1 MAQKTCL
8 QIVRTV
14 APRLGISTP
23 NTATGSTDL
32 QVQQLLAFVN
42 QEGQELAARYD
53 WQSLIRHASF
63 ITTAAQSQGK
73 LKDIIVASA
82 GANVQCR
89 KILNSTLW
97 NTTKRTKVCGPL
109 SAPDWNLA
117 TASVTAT
124 GPWSEYR
131 LRGGY
136 LLMYPAPDD
145 GDTVEFDF
153 ITDNWVSSSDG
164 FYVYTAF
171 NADTDVCELDAR
183 LIELGTMWRWKAAKG
198 LEYSQDFQNYE
209 NAVLDAMAGDKTGG
223 IVRMDFNANEN
234 GYPFAVVP
242 RSDWL
247 Q

>member
-53 WQSLIRHASF
+53 WQDLVIPCTFPAIASE
-63 ITTAAQSQGK
+63 SQGK
-73 LKDIIVASA
+73 ITTLISTNVAAYSF
-82 GANVQCR
+82 R
-89 KILNSTLW
+89 KVLNSTLW
-97 NTTKRTKVCGPL
+97 NLTKRTRITGPL

-117 TASVTAT
+117 TASNTAI

-131 LRGGY
+131 IRQGY
-136 LLMYPAPDD
+136 LLLYPAPDALD
-145 GDTVEFDF
+145 SIRFEFVTDSWANSAALDTPK
-153 ITDNWVSSSDG
+153 
-164 FYVYTAF
+164 TAF
-171 NADTDVCELDAR
+171 TADDDVSILDAR

>member
-14 APRLGISTP
+14 APRLGIATP

-42 QEGQELAARYD
+42 QEGQELAARHD
-53 WQSLIRHASF
+53 WQALTHSVTFPAVASE
-63 ITTAAQSQGK
+63 SQGK
-73 LKDIIVASA
+73 ITTLISSNY
-82 GANVQCR
+82 GAYEFR

-97 NTTKRTKVCGPL
+97 NITKRTRITGPL

-117 TASVTAT
+117 TASNTAV

-131 LRGGY
+131 IRQGY
-136 LLMYPAPDD
+136 LRMYPAPDALD
-145 GDTVEFDF
+145 DIRFEFVTDSWATNAAEDTPK
-153 ITDNWVSSSDG
+153 S
-164 FYVYTAF
+164 AF
-171 NADTDVCELDAR
+171 SADDDIPVLDSR

-198 LEYSQDFQNYE
+198 LEYAQDHLNYE

>member
-14 APRLGISTP
+14 APRLGIATP

-32 QVQQLLAFVN
+32 QIQQLLAFGN
-42 QEGQELAARYD
+42 QEGQELAARFD
-53 WQSLIRHASF
+53 WQALTHQVTFAAVPGEEQGS
-63 ITTAAQSQGK
+63 ITT
-73 LKDIIVASA
+73 LI
-82 GANVQCR
+82 ANNYGDNSFR
-89 KILNSTLW
+89 KILNNTIW
-97 NTTKRTKVCGPL
+97 NLTKRTRITGPL

-117 TASVTAT
+117 TASNTAV

-131 LRGGY
+131 IRRGRLY
-136 LLMYPAPDD
+136 LYPAPDAGDSLRFEFVSDSWASSADNDFQKTAFTAD
-145 GDTVEFDF
+145 GDLSV
-153 ITDNWVSSSDG
+153 
-164 FYVYTAF
+164 
-171 NADTDVCELDAR
+171 LDAR
-183 LIELGTMWRWKAAKG
+183 LIELGTMWRWKSAKG

-223 IVRMDFNANEN
+223 TVRMDFNANEN

>member
-14 APRLGISTP
+14 APRLGIATP

-32 QVQQLLAFVN
+32 QIQQLLAFVN

-53 WQSLIRHASF
+53 WQALTYPVTFSAVAVEAQGNIEDLIEDNIGALSF
-63 ITTAAQSQGK
+63 RKVINDAMWNLTTRTRITGP
-73 LKDIIVASA
+73 
-82 GANVQCR
+82 
-89 KILNSTLW
+89 LNS
-97 NTTKRTKVCGPL
+97 VQ
-109 SAPDWNLA
+109 WNLA
-117 TASVTAT
+117 TASSTAV

-131 LRGGY
+131 IRLNNLY
-136 LLMYPAPDD
+136 LYPAPSANDQIRF
-145 GDTVEFDF
+145 EF
-153 ITDNWVSSSDG
+153 ITDDWVISGSG
-164 FYVYTAF
+164 
-171 NADTDVCELDAR
+171 DAR
-183 LIELGTMWRWKAAKG
+183 KSAFTADDDLCLLNARLVELGTMWRWKSAKG

-209 NAVLDAMAGDKTGG
+209 NAVLDAMAGDKAGT
-223 IVRMDFNANEN
+223 IVRMDGHMNEN